1 MAEQLTTIHAKKYIN
16 NNLEDVYYIG
26 TYRPDGWTY
35 FNDDMFYRYQVDN
48 DILQICYMDKQ
59 IWVNTNCMIIVQ
71 TAAFNVKLAGQLAA
85 GMGVA
90 AANTGVEAAVQWAIN
105 KVSNEWLA
113 YTNDPVGRN
122 LNNPN
127 GSAYDCSSFVIT
139 AFNQAGFN
147 TGTASYTGDMISN
160 FQAIGFDYILG
171 TYWDSSELLRGDIQ
185 IWNIPVYPY
194 GHTNIY
200 IGNNQDVDA
209 GFEPASIV
217 QHTPDNWGR
226 GWDGILRY
234 VG

>member
-1 MAEQLTTIHAKKYIN
+1 MPETLTTIHAKKYLN

-26 TYRPDGWTY
+26 TYRADGWTY
-35 FNDDMFYRYQVDN
+35 FNDEMFYRYQKDN

-59 IWVNTNCMIIVQ
+59 IWVNTNCMVIVQ
-71 TAAFNVKLAGQLAA
+71 TTAFNVRLAGQLAA

-90 AANTGVEAAVQWAIN
+90 AVNTGVEAAVQWAIN

-113 YTNDPVGRN
+113 YSNSNRN
-122 LNNPN
+122 VRNPN
-127 GSAYDCSSFVIT
+127 GTSYDCSSFVIT
-139 AFNQAGFN
+139 AFDTAGFDTTGAN
-147 TGTASYTGDMISN
+147 TTQDMIPVFEN
-160 FQAIGFDYILG
+160 LGFVYITG
-171 TYWDSSELLRGDIQ
+171 TYWDASVLLRGDIQ

-217 QHTPDNWGR
+217 QHNPDNWGR